1 MSAVYMIGTIPLL
14 NIILSVQ
21 QAHSTEFN
29 KLRRHTIKNGKHS
42 KNMPQIVNRTE
53 FTEMCKSP
61 SSTFFT
67 FIFILKID

>member
-14 NIILSVQ
+14 NIILCSRQVQ

-53 FTEMCKSP
+53 FTEIAVIN
-61 SSTFFT
+61 FFYIY
-67 FIFILKID
+67 FHP

>member
-14 NIILSVQ
+14 NSRQVQ

-53 FTEMCKSP
+53 FTEIAVIN
-61 SSTFFT
+61 FFYIY
-67 FIFILKID
+67 FHP